1 MKTQLW
7 SSDPEHLPVPNA
19 KRASPSASSLF
30 CTRHGDLVADPDL
43 KKVVEAGL
51 TGDLYESFKHSLV
64 TQRSVVSPRQDQS
77 LRLDSR
83 TQQLLFHL
91 TLTVCLGFLRHIS
104 LGTFTVGQRRN
115 SKKEVAPA
123 SLPEVQASKSG
134 FPSPHTCLRW
144 SQSSPE
150 DRRFCH
156 QG

>member
-30 CTRHGDLVADPDL
+30 CTGHGDLVADPDL

-51 TGDLYESFKHSLV
+51 TGDLYESFKRSLV
-64 TQRSVVSPRQDQS
+64 TQRSAVGPRQGQS

-83 TQQLLFHL
+83 TQQLLLH
-91 TLTVCLGFLRHIS
+91 LTVCLGFLRHIS

-115 SKKEVAPA
+115 GKEEGLLAFQKCRHQNQA
-123 SLPEVQASKSG
+123 SLHPTHASC
-134 FPSPHTCLRW
+134 F